1 MQSRTSR
8 PMGPVRTGVTATV
21 KWFNATKGF
30 GFVAFTDGT
39 PDAFLHISVIER
51 VGLRDVQPGTTL
63 VCDVE
68 VGPKGP
74 QIADIQSIDASTA
87 EAGGAAGFGG
97 GRADGGFGGG
107 GGGDETVEGV
117 VKFFSPD
124 KGFGFVT
131 PDAGG
136 KDVFVGVGALQRSG
150 LDLLDSGQ
158 RVRLHTRMGK
168 KGPMAQQ
175 VEVL

>member
-1 MQSRTSR
+1 
-8 PMGPVRTGVTATV
+8 MGPVQSGVTATV

-39 PDAFLHISVIER
+39 PDAFLHISVVER
-51 VGLRDVQPGTTL
+51 AGLRDVAPGTTL

-68 VGPKGP
+68 LGPKGP
-74 QIADIQSIDASTA
+74 QVAAIDSIDASSA
-87 EAGGAAGFGG
+87 EAFPAGGFGG
-97 GRADGGFGGG
+97 DRAGGG
-107 GGGDETVEGV
+107 GGGFADTVEGV

-136 KDVFVGVGALQRSG
+136 KDVFVGIGALQRSG
-150 LDLLDSGQ
+150 VALLDSGQ
-158 RVRLHTRMGK
+158 RVRLQTRMGK

-175 VEVL
+175 VELL

>member
-1 MQSRTSR
+1 MQSRTFR
-8 PMGPVRTGVTATV
+8 PSGPVQSGVNATV

-30 GFVAFTDGT
+30 GFVAFDDGS
-39 PDAFLHISVIER
+39 PDAFLHISVVER
-51 VGLRDVQPGTTL
+51 AGMRDVQPGATM

-68 VGPKGP
+68 SGPKGP
-74 QIADIQSIDASTA
+74 QISAIDSIDTSTA
-87 EAGGAAGFGG
+87 TIEAAIPVN
-97 GRADGGFGGG
+97 D
-107 GGGDETVEGV
+107 TIEGI

-136 KDVFVGVGALQRSG
+136 KDVFVGIGALQRSG

-158 RVRLHTRMGK
+158 RVRMQTRMGK

-175 VEVL
+175 VELLV

>member
-1 MQSRTSR
+1 
-8 PMGPVRTGVTATV
+8 MGPVQSGVTATV

-39 PDAFLHISVIER
+39 PDAFLHISVVER
-51 VGLRDVQPGTTL
+51 AGMRDISPGTTL

-74 QIADIQSIDASTA
+74 QVAEIQSVDASTA
-87 EAGGAAGFGG
+87 AAS
-97 GRADGGFGGG
+97 AMDGGFATGRSGG
-107 GGGDETVEGV
+107 GGGDETIEGI

-158 RVRLHTRMGK
+158 RVRMHTRMGK

>member
-1 MQSRTSR
+1 
-8 PMGPVRTGVTATV
+8 MGPVQSGVTATV

-39 PDAFLHISVIER
+39 PDAFLHISVVER
-51 VGLRDVQPGTTL
+51 AGLRDVAPGTTL
-63 VCDVE
+63 VCGVE

-74 QIADIQSIDASTA
+74 QVADIESIDASTA
-87 EAGGAAGFGG
+87 EAGSGLTA
-97 GRADGGFGGG
+97 GGFGGRAA
-107 GGGDETVEGV
+107 GGGDETIEGV

-136 KDVFVGVGALQRSG
+136 KDVFVGIGALQRSG

-158 RVRLHTRMGK
+158 RVRMHTRMGK

>member
-1 MQSRTSR
+1 
-8 PMGPVRTGVTATV
+8 MGPVQSGVTATV

-39 PDAFLHISVIER
+39 PDAFLHISVVER
-51 VGLRDVQPGTTL
+51 AGMRDISPGTTL

-74 QIADIQSIDASTA
+74 QVAEIQSVDASTA
-87 EAGGAAGFGG
+87 AAS
-97 GRADGGFGGG
+97 AMDGGFAMGRSGGG
-107 GGGDETVEGV
+107 ADETIEGI

-136 KDVFVGVGALQRSG
+136 KDVFVGIGALQRSG

-158 RVRLHTRMGK
+158 RVRMHTRMGK

>member
-1 MQSRTSR
+1 
-8 PMGPVRTGVTATV
+8 MGPVQTGVTATV

-39 PDAFLHISVIER
+39 PDAFLHISVVER
-51 VGLRDVQPGTTL
+51 AGMRDVAPGATL
-63 VCDVE
+63 VCSVE
-68 VGPKGP
+68 TGPKGP
-74 QIADIQSIDASTA
+74 QISEIESIDASTA
-87 EAGGAAGFGG
+87 SAEAAAP
-97 GRADGGFGGG
+97 AALDT
-107 GGGDETVEGV
+107 TVEGV

-131 PDAGG
+131 PDVGG
-136 KDVFVGVGALQRSG
+136 KDVFVGIGALQRSG

-158 RVRLHTRMGK
+158 RVRMLTRMGK

-175 VEVL
+175 VEVLV

>member
-1 MQSRTSR
+1 MQSHTSSR
-8 PMGPVRTGVTATV
+8 PMGPVQTGVTATV

-30 GFVAFTDGT
+30 GFVAFADGT
-39 PDAFLHISVIER
+39 PDAFLHISVVER
-51 VGLRDVQPGTTL
+51 AGMRDVLPGTTL

-68 VGPKGP
+68 TGPKGP
-74 QIADIQSIDASTA
+74 QVSGIDSIDASAATV
-87 EAGGAAGFGG
+87 EAAIPVN
-97 GRADGGFGGG
+97 
-107 GGGDETVEGV
+107 ETVEGV
-117 VKFFSPD
+117 VKFFSAD

-131 PDAGG
+131 PDVGG
-136 KDVFVGVGALQRSG
+136 KDVFVGIGALQRSG

-158 RVRLHTRMGK
+158 RVRMQTRMGK